1 MKNIKRLTAVVLLFA
16 MVFTVLTA
24 NTFAAETQPD
34 NQTQVIADAEYMDSV
49 RDLIRQKYSGVI
61 PEDALNKAT
70 TFKAMFD
77 TLDDYSAFYDV
88 NEINTV
94 LGALS
99 GSVEGVGI
107 QVEQAENDKY
117 ITVLKVY
124 KNSPAWKA
132 GVLSGDK
139 IAEVDGKS
147 VAGQSLDTV
156 VSKVKG
162 TVGTKVKLGLIR
174 QGAKKIMTLEMPREQ
189 IDIPTVH
196 YELRGNIGYIL
207 IDTFSNNTYSGVDEA
222 LEYFDSKKITRL
234 VLDLRNNPGGYVDQ
248 AVLVAKRFVPKG
260 LITKLDYKDE
270 TEMDQSYYSSLTKLK
285 YKLTVLVNEYSAS
298 ASEIFTGAV
307 KDTDAGV
314 IIGNKT
320 FGKAKVQTFFP
331 ILNKEA
337 FIALNQDNEVK
348 TVNGYDFGYPFED
361 QLSGYGKMT
370 VGLYY
375 TPSGECI
382 DLKGIEPDVKV
393 KDNEVT
399 ADNIPVNFLEPT
411 TITVKPALGT
421 QYMDVFYAECI
432 LKLLNYKVDKPDI
445 TLDSKTFE
453 AIKKF
458 QKDNKL
464 YSYGVL
470 DFSTQKLLNSKL
482 QVLKQT
488 KDPVYAKAALL
499 LKN

>member
-1 MKNIKRLTAVVLLFA
+1 MNNFKRLTAVILSLAV
-16 MVFTVLTA
+16 VFTVLTT
-24 NTFAAETQPD
+24 NIFAADTQSD
-34 NQTQVIADAEYMDSV
+34 SRTQAITDAEYMDSV
-49 RDLIRQKYSGVI
+49 RELIRKEYNGTIS
-61 PEDALNKAT
+61 EDALNKAAT
-70 TFKAMFD
+70 LKDMFK
-77 TLDDYSAFYDV
+77 TLDKYSAFLTLDEF
-88 NEINTV
+88 NSFI
-94 LGALS
+94 GSLS

-107 QVEQAENDKY
+107 TVDQPEKDKY
-117 ITVLKVY
+117 LTILKVY
-124 KNSPAWKA
+124 QNSPAWTA

-139 IAEVDGKS
+139 IAEVDGQS

-156 VSKVKG
+156 ISKVKG
-162 TVGTKVKLGLIR
+162 TAGTKVKLGLIR
-174 QGAKKIMTLEMPREQ
+174 QGVKDIITLEMPRAQ
-189 IDIPTVH
+189 IDIPSVH

-207 IDTFSNNTYSGVDEA
+207 IDSFSDNTYSGVDEA
-222 LEYFDSKKITRL
+222 LEYFDSKKVTRV
-234 VLDLRNNPGGYVDQ
+234 VLDLRNNGGGYVDQ
-248 AVLVAKRFVPKG
+248 AVQVAKRFIPKG
-260 LITKLDYKDE
+260 LITRLDYKDE
-270 TEMDQSYYSSLTKLK
+270 ELPDESHYSSLTKLK
-285 YKLTVLVNEYSAS
+285 YKLTVLVNENSAS

-307 KDTDAGV
+307 KDTKAGV

-320 FGKAKVQTFFP
+320 FGKAKVQHFFP

-337 FIALNQDNEVK
+337 FIALNQDSEVK
-348 TVNGYDFGYPFED
+348 SVNGYDFGYPFEN
-361 QLSGYGKMT
+361 QLAGYGKMT

-393 KDNEVT
+393 KDNEIT

-411 TITVKPALGT
+411 TVTVKPRLGT
-421 QYMDVFYAECI
+421 QYMDVFYTECI
-432 LKLLNYKVDKPDI
+432 LKLLNYNVGKPDF
-445 TLDSKTFE
+445 TLDNKTFA

-482 QVLKQT
+482 AALKQT

-499 LKN
+499 LK